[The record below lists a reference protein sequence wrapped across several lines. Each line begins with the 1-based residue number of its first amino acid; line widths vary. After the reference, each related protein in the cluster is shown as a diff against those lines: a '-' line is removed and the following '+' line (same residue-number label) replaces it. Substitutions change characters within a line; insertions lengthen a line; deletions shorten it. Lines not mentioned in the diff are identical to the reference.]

1 MKKLLYA
8 ALIAVLVSTVTVWV
22 ARGGPS
28 DSSAATS
35 KSTPE
40 RGAGYW
46 QDKKPTRWPTKLP
59 RPTVTPTATPTVT
72 PSTTVAPTTG
82 TTTTTTT
89 APTQPTPTATS
100 TTTNPP
106 VPPPTTTVPT
116 TLTTGPSIAGA
127 CSGTTITPGQ
137 DPQTVL
143 NSKPEGT
150 TFCFA
155 AGVHRIT
162 KTIRPKSNQVLAS
175 SARAVLSGSV
185 RLGDSYWK
193 ASGDKWVVRG
203 ALPAAYSKV
212 GQCEDNVANICDLRE
227 QLFFDGKHLTRVASL
242 SLVTPTSF
250 YSDYATNAI
259 YIGRTPVGH
268 AVEMSKTAQA
278 IGTGGTGVIVRGLT
292 IEHFASPAQTA
303 AVEIGAGWQAIANEF
318 RDNHAVGLKLARADR
333 AIVRAN
339 RVTRNGQLGIS
350 QWRSQSSQILR
361 NEIDNNNTDGFWIA
375 DWESGGIKSTWSS
388 GLIEANHVHDNLG
401 IGVWSDIEENNKVI
415 KGNRIDQNAACG
427 IRYEISYNGTII
439 GNTVTNNGFGVRRTG
454 AGGGRSLFDGGG
466 INVNTSS
473 NVRIEGNTL
482 TGNRNGVAVQ
492 SRERGIATGGQG
504 EFLLRNVKVLNN
516 KIDIASGTAT
526 NGAVYLGTATIP
538 AGTVSFAGNQYN
550 VDTLSATRF
559 NWMNKLMT
567 ATQWKAAG
575 NDTTGSFS

>member
-8 ALIAVLVSTVTVWV
+8 AVIAVLVSTVTVWV
-22 ARGGPS
+22 ARGGSS

-35 KSTPE
+35 SKSSPE
-40 RGAGYW
+40 GAAGSW
-46 QDKKPTRWPTKLP
+46 HGKKPTRWPTKWP
-59 RPTVTPTATPTVT
+59 RPTTATPTSTVT
-72 PSTTVAPTTG
+72 SSS
-82 TTTTTTT
+82 
-89 APTQPTPTATS
+89 TPTATS
-100 TTTNPP
+100 TTPTPTATATTTTTT
-106 VPPPTTTVPT
+106 PTTSPSPTATTTAPT
-116 TLTTGPSIAGA
+116 TLTTGPAIAGA
-127 CSGTTITPGQ
+127 CSGTTISPGQ
-137 DPQTVL
+137 DPQTIL

-162 KTIRPKSNQVLAS
+162 KTMRPKSNQVLAS
-175 SARAVLSGSV
+175 SARAVLTGSV

-193 ASGDKWVVRG
+193 TSGDKWVVRG
-203 ALPAAYSKV
+203 ALPGAYSKV

-250 YSDYATNAI
+250 YSDYANNAI

-292 IEHFASPAQTA
+292 FEHFASPAQTA

-350 QWRSQSSQILR
+350 QWRSQSAQILR

-492 SRERGIATGGQG
+492 SRNRGTSTTGQV
-504 EFLLRNVKVLNN
+504 FLLRNVKVLSN
-516 KIDIASGTAT
+516 KIDIDSGTAT

-538 AGTVSFAGNQYN
+538 AGTVTFTGNQYN
-550 VDTLSATRF
+550 VDSLTASRF

-567 ATQWKAAG
+567 TTQWKAAG
-575 NDTTGSFS
+575 NDTTGTFS